1 MAPQNPKYSH
11 LIIKEGDIEI
21 VKYDPQG
28 RTKPVPRNFGAHGQ
42 LLLDGM
48 EHIIT
53 KHSTVTSSLGT
64 NKVAFEIKLHE
75 SQKFQDKNRREFL
88 ENNKIRIN
96 AIKNQNQAIASA
108 AITDFNKFENKV
120 REYKNTSKN
129 KSEFQFIDSIT
140 PIEIEEK
147 QISDIK
153 EVAKNTALKDEKF
166 EMIMMSLRKKKGLK
180 RSLYQKRFDHDVYE
194 DYQMMIDEHTS
205 QFFVSLLSNMSVLGP

>member
-21 VKYDPQG
+21 VKYDPHG
-28 RTKPVPRNFGAHGQ
+28 KTKPVPRDFGAHGQ

-96 AIKNQNQAIASA
+96 DIKNQNQSFFISESS
-108 AITDFNKFENKV
+108 DF
-120 REYKNTSKN
+120 
-129 KSEFQFIDSIT
+129 
-140 PIEIEEK
+140 
-147 QISDIK
+147 
-153 EVAKNTALKDEKF
+153 L
-166 EMIMMSLRKKKGLK
+166 
-180 RSLYQKRFDHDVYE
+180 
-194 DYQMMIDEHTS
+194 
-205 QFFVSLLSNMSVLGP
+205 